1 MRCDNQFCIYWDSGL
16 CLLTAISLDAQ
27 GACRDCV
34 EITLPECHPESG
46 PFRLQKGGRKGRE
59 PVVSGNPHGTG
70 KYGSYMSRGRRRF
83 RRPLFSV
90 VSRIGMLPFSSSR
103 FSNATRSASMTNA
116 ENVQSRP
123 RIAFST
129 PAMTSFGIRMHLF
142 VVGGMDGILNFLIIS
157 PPSLHNICLP
167 LLCIDFACEYVSHM
181 YCNFSP
187 YMI

>member
-90 VSRIGMLPFSSSR
+90 VSRIGMLAVFLLKVLQCHSER
-103 FSNATRSASMTNA
+103 LDDERRKRAVSA
-116 ENVQSRP
+116 

>member
-83 RRPLFSV
+83 RPASLFCRFTDRDARRFPPQGSPMPL
-90 VSRIGMLPFSSSR
+90 G
-103 FSNATRSASMTNA
+103 A
-116 ENVQSRP
+116 P
-123 RIAFST
+123 R
-129 PAMTSFGIRMHLF
+129 
-142 VVGGMDGILNFLIIS
+142 
-157 PPSLHNICLP
+157 
-167 LLCIDFACEYVSHM
+167 
-181 YCNFSP
+181 
-187 YMI
+187 

>member
-1 MRCDNQFCIYWDSGL
+1 MAYVVYIEEGCGMRCDNQFCIYWDSGL

-90 VSRIGMLPFSSSR
+90 VSRIGMLAVFLLKVLQCHSER
-103 FSNATRSASMTNA
+103 LDDER
-116 ENVQSRP
+116 RK
-123 RIAFST
+123 RAFSA
-129 PAMTSFGIRMHLF
+129 PDRLLHPGDDIVRDPNAFIRGRWNGWDLDFSHH
-142 VVGGMDGILNFLIIS
+142 IS
-157 PPSLHNICLP
+157 PV
-167 LLCIDFACEYVSHM
+167 AA
-181 YCNFSP
+181 
-187 YMI
+187 

>member
-27 GACRDCV
+27 GACRGCV

-90 VSRIGMLPFSSSR
+90 VSRIGMLAVFLLKVLQCHSER
-103 FSNATRSASMTNA
+103 LDDERRKRAVSAPD
-116 ENVQSRP
+116 RLL
-123 RIAFST
+123 T